1 MLVSGIFAR
10 TPNRA
15 VAAFPRFG
23 RDMHTLGTGT
33 RLLKFGRVRF
43 THRVPCVGISFVADG
58 LIVGVVEFMRKHGSF
73 GFCCGRKI
81 PTAIRTLSRALLIF
95 RGGENA
101 DVLRIK
107 LGLSCLEALIAIA
120 SLEAKDFELVFSR
133 VRATASLVTN
143 RTYIPLAGAVTH
155 ISGGFLVANAVH
167 FKAVAGITIG
177 LASRWVDVFLG
188 LYGSRLWVI
197 DAFDDTV
204 IPVLATLI
212 ALGGLEIGRH
222 EAVIVGAT
230 VWTRGFFRSLLRSSC
245 QFFSCFARLA
255 IAIFYAITFAV
266 TLCESFELHAVHP
279 VQRIWTQLWCIHRL
293 LDVAT
298 LDHLFQL
305 GLVQCGVLLTV
316 TVLENNLHFPVWV
329 EDKVSS
335 LCRPALEWLTVTA
348 DEHLRGSCDT
358 RSLGGLSL

>member
-10 TPNRA
+10 TPSRA

-33 RLLKFGRVRF
+33 RLLKFGHVRF

-107 LGLSCLEALIAIA
+107 FGLSCLEALIAIA

-133 VRATASLVTN
+133 VGAAACLVTN
-143 RTYIPLAGAVTH
+143 RAYIPFAGAVTH

-167 FKAVAGITIG
+167 FKAVAAVTVG
-177 LASRWVDVFLG
+177 LASGWVNVF
-188 LYGSRLWVI
+188 SRLHGGYVSKL
-197 DAFDDTV
+197 TT
-204 IPVLATLI
+204 TL
-212 ALGGLEIGRH
+212 LLFLMHTLLLE
-222 EAVIVGAT
+222 
-230 VWTRGFFRSLLRSSC
+230 
-245 QFFSCFARLA
+245 FFSNLF
-255 IAIFYAITFAV
+255 
-266 TLCESFELHAVHP
+266 
-279 VQRIWTQLWCIHRL
+279 RILYMWY
-293 LDVAT
+293 
-298 LDHLFQL
+298 
-305 GLVQCGVLLTV
+305 
-316 TVLENNLHFPVWV
+316 
-329 EDKVSS
+329 
-335 LCRPALEWLTVTA
+335 
-348 DEHLRGSCDT
+348 
-358 RSLGGLSL
+358 